1 MKLISKL
8 VSKLVSNDARSM
20 SKHLKE
26 GKFSSGKACWISFM
40 VKKCAADQNWTYF
53 LHLSTVL
60 LILETAAQ
68 TTKLLAQGLAS
79 FGISFSIFSASA
91 RSTVAFI
98 WLRAHMFG
106 SAKQTT
112 PIGHRIL
119 CANPRTMS
127 KQHRW
132 MRRFSY
138 DLLSIPEFF
147 KDDDD
152 ALTDHS
158 YKSYNPQ
165 IGTSLKILKCVLMCR
180 ASGKWIQHDSTIPN
194 MVLGHVRI
202 LVMVA
207 GAKIWTPSFLLRISF
222 GPWFTEVISGTWKV
236 RHLPSF
242 PIPPH

>member
-1 MKLISKL
+1 MAKLDESSKF
-8 VSKLVSNDARSM
+8 VSKDARSM

-26 GKFSSGKACWISFM
+26 GKLSSGKACWISCM

-68 TTKLLAQGLAS
+68 TTKLLGTE
-79 FGISFSIFSASA
+79 FSASA

-119 CANPRTMS
+119 CASYSRTMS

-132 MRRFSY
+132 RRRFSY

-147 KDDDD
+147 RDD
-152 ALTDHS
+152 ALIDHS

-165 IGTSLKILKCVLMCR
+165 NIPKDPKVSCLMCR
-180 ASGKWIQHDSTIPN
+180 ASGKLVSGFNMIQQFQSWQSWPRQDS
-194 MVLGHVRI
+194 GH
-202 LVMVA
+202 
-207 GAKIWTPSFLLRISF
+207 G
-222 GPWFTEVISGTWKV
+222 
-236 RHLPSF
+236 
-242 PIPPH
+242 

>member
-1 MKLISKL
+1 MPGVCQSIWKKESL
-8 VSKLVSNDARSM
+8 AAE
-20 SKHLKE
+20 KHAE
-26 GKFSSGKACWISFM
+26 ICWISFM
-40 VKKCAADQNWTYF
+40 VKKCAADMNWTYF

-68 TTKLLAQGLAS
+68 TTKLLGTE
-79 FGISFSIFSASA
+79 FSASA

-119 CANPRTMS
+119 CASYSRTMS

-147 KDDDD
+147 KDD
-152 ALTDHS
+152 ALIDHS

-165 IGTSLKILKCVLMCR
+165 IGTSLKILKCVLMCG
-180 ASGKWIQHDSTIPN
+180 ASGKLVSGFNMIQQFQSWQSWPRQDS
-194 MVLGHVRI
+194 GH
-202 LVMVA
+202 
-207 GAKIWTPSFLLRISF
+207 G
-222 GPWFTEVISGTWKV
+222 
-236 RHLPSF
+236 
-242 PIPPH
+242 